1 MNKLLKIKLFSYSR
15 TNTGRTSSESIFS
28 QTQQNNVNTNNNNN
42 NINVSSAGATS
53 SSTSTNRRNLSNENK
68 ITFLNDQQQH
78 QLVNQNENNTNN
90 NNGSMLTSNSIV
102 SSLTSSSHTTSNNIA
117 RYPLN
122 KSRFPRLQECAHFHY
137 EMSTIDIPK
146 NFNALLRIDASFT
159 NDYDSTSNNTEHVAS
174 NSNNN
179 SFKQQCDDN
188 DSTLF
193 HIQVTSN
200 DKKWILSRTYENFC
214 YLDKHLHDCIF
225 DRKFSCLDEIRKLE
239 NQHFNREQ
247 RKKYSQT
254 FAQYLNRFCE
264 IAFINPINCGPIL
277 NWFEVDNKGHR
288 LYATD
293 DSPINIPAIG
303 AALVK
308 KRYVAQNLDEL
319 SLDVGNMIS
328 VIDKPPS
335 EETMWWRGKKELE
348 VCQKNVFL
356 FLFF

>member
-1 MNKLLKIKLFSYSR
+1 MVL
-15 TNTGRTSSESIFS
+15 
-28 QTQQNNVNTNNNNN
+28 
-42 NINVSSAGATS
+42 
-53 SSTSTNRRNLSNENK
+53 
-68 ITFLNDQQQH
+68 
-78 QLVNQNENNTNN
+78 
-90 NNGSMLTSNSIV
+90 
-102 SSLTSSSHTTSNNIA
+102 

-146 NFNALLRIDASFT
+146 NFNALLRIDASF
-159 NDYDSTSNNTEHVAS
+159 DSNTQ
-174 NSNNN
+174 NSNEQINN
-179 SFKQQCDDN
+179 NFKQQFDDH

-225 DRKFSCLDEIRKLE
+225 DRKFSSLDEIRQLE
-239 NQHFNREQ
+239 NQSFNKEQ
-247 RKKYSQT
+247 RKSYSRV
-254 FAQYLNRFCE
+254 FAQYLMRFCE

-348 VCQKNVFL
+348 VGFFPAECVELIDNRTGQLPLNVTDNLPKISQSGNNLLLSLSL
-356 FLFF
+356 FLSLSLCL